1 LTQDIENLASLVQDL
16 AADKRALDIL
26 ALEVGKV
33 STVADYFIIATGNTK
48 PQVLAIADHI
58 LQTLKEEGHYLLHK
72 EGYNEGSW
80 VLLDYGSIVVHIFQP
95 EERKF
100 YNLER
105 IWNHAPRT
113 ASIARPGVHDNFVSK

>member
-1 LTQDIENLASLVQDL
+1 MSQDIENLANMVQDL
-16 AADKRALDIL
+16 AADKKASDIL

-48 PQVLAIADHI
+48 AQVHAIADHI
-58 LQTLKEEGHYLLHK
+58 QKTLKEEGHPPLHR
-72 EGYNEGSW
+72 EGYNEGLW

-113 ASIARPGVHDNFVSK
+113 ASISRPD